1 MPHAGAIVRNP
12 GKSVQSTVI
21 MYQTSQSAFATTLK
35 GEIEMTN
42 TYLKIAAVA
51 IALAPNIA
59 AAQSINGYQIPSA
72 THTSQPAAADQTD
85 LSVPGDGY
93 RIVAVPRTDG
103 QQPAGYAVDPSVP
116 GDGYRIGSVPHQQST
131 AAVN

>member
-1 MPHAGAIVRNP
+1 MA
-12 GKSVQSTVI
+12 
-21 MYQTSQSAFATTLK
+21 
-35 GEIEMTN
+35 N

-72 THTSQPAAADQTD
+72 THTGQPPAAYQTD

-93 RIVAVPRTDG
+93 RIAAVPRTNG
-103 QQPAGYAVDPSVP
+103 QPPAGYTADLGVP
-116 GDGYRIGSVPHQQST
+116 GDGYRIVSVPHQQST